1 MCGMPRPPARQRPA
15 PLDDAAKA
23 IVEQLQQDGRRAYA
37 AIGKAVG
44 LSEAAVRQ
52 RVQRLVEAGVI
63 QIVAVTDPM
72 QVGFPRAAMLGIRVD
87 GDITEVADR
96 LAELDE
102 VDYVVIT
109 AGAFDILAEVVC
121 EDDDHLLEI
130 MNNKIRAVPGVRS
143 TETFV
148 YLKLRKQIYTWG
160 TR

>member
-1 MCGMPRPPARQRPA
+1 MLQSLRGRTVH
-15 PLDDAAKA
+15 LDDAAKK
-23 IVEQLQQDGRRAYA
+23 IVEQLQQDGRRPYA

-52 RVQRLVEAGVI
+52 RVQRLVDSGVI

-87 GDITEVADR
+87 GDITEVADA

-130 MNNKIRAVPGVRS
+130 VNRRIRAIPGVRL